1 MPFLMACLKV
11 GREFYF
17 IVWGSFHGFR
27 IWMDWFSEAPRLRMA
42 GRENG
47 ELVAIGSNVSYAGHL
62 LTNSPV

>member
-1 MPFLMACLKV
+1 M
-11 GREFYF
+11 G
-17 IVWGSFHGFR
+17 WGWFR
-27 IWMDWFSEAPRLRMA
+27 VVRIRLDWFSKVPRLRMA

>member
-1 MPFLMACLKV
+1 MLGNRFM
-11 GREFYF
+11 G
-17 IVWGSFHGFR
+17 WGWFR
-27 IWMDWFSEAPRLRMA
+27 VVRIRLDWFSKVPRLRMA